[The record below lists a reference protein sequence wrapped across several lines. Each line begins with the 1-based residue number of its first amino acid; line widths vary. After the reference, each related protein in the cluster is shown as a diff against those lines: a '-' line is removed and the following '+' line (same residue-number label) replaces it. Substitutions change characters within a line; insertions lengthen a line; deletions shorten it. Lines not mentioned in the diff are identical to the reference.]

1 MIDIPKPWSEEY
13 IRQAFEDEIELAWA
27 KMRRR
32 CVAPSPIDPSGDLR
46 PAPRRVGAM
55 GSLVHHRLTFANPEP
70 AAPPHWRRS
79 WNAAGPLIA
88 ELGLSVRPDDE
99 EGCVSVGNGSRRRD
113 VTESYADHPSKD
125 AAIFAAIVRAAIRVC
140 TEARE
145 FY

>member
-1 MIDIPKPWSEEY
+1 MHKPWTEAY
-13 IRQAFEDEIELAWA
+13 LRQAFEDEIELASVHPQYRVRKYA
-27 KMRRR
+27 MPSTISE
-32 CVAPSPIDPSGDLR
+32 VTGIFPAPSRHTHASQHSRTTISWPL
-46 PAPRRVGAM
+46 
-55 GSLVHHRLTFANPEP
+55 
-70 AAPPHWRRS
+70 PHWRRS

-140 TEARE
+140 AEARDQC
-145 FY
+145 